1 MRYFRRAVAILCLA
15 SLAGIWTFGQE
26 QKQPPKYNVRVNLV
40 SVDVEVLDPKGTPIP
55 DLGRNDFRVKENGIP
70 MEITNFSR
78 LSDRPVSLVVVLDTS
93 AIPQAKLNVAKQ
105 FIRDLIHLLDREDE
119 ICLYTFDNKDAYL
132 EQAFTR
138 DRGLLVDAL
147 DNIGVP
153 SGRKHTLL
161 NDLFGPTPQIGL
173 GIDLGLV
180 AAQKGVYGKKALVVI
195 SDRYKGLG
203 PATVEHVE
211 AAGCT
216 FMTLGFAN
224 KASAILSLGGDAIN
238 KRQLM
243 RESGGRAFSGDR
255 GDIHEVCRQVAY
267 SLKNHYQI
275 GYLTKEPGPAE
286 KRRIEVLVPEREC
299 RIYARRSYIAP
310 R

>member
-1 MRYFRRAVAILCLA
+1 MQHYRW
-15 SLAGIWTFGQE
+15 SLAVLSIATVQAFMTFAQE
-26 QKQPPKYNVRVNLV
+26 RKEPPKFQVRVNLV
-40 SVDVEVLDPKGTPIP
+40 SVDVEVLDPKGTPIT
-55 DLGRNDFRVKENGIP
+55 DLGQNDFRVKENGAL
-70 MEITNFSR
+70 MEISNFSR

-93 AIPQAKLNVAKQ
+93 AIPQAKLIVAKQ
-105 FIRDLIHLLDREDE
+105 FIHQLIHLLDREDE

-132 EQAFTR
+132 EQGFTR

-147 DNIGVP
+147 GNIGVP

-161 NDLFGPTPQIGL
+161 NDLFGATPQTGL

-180 AAQKGVYGKKALVVI
+180 AAQEGVHGKKALVVI

-216 FMTLGFAN
+216 LLTLGFAN
-224 KASAILSLGGDAIN
+224 KASAILSLGGDVIS

-243 RESGGRAFSGDR
+243 RQSGGRALSGDAA
-255 GDIHEVCRQVAY
+255 DIHEVCKAAAY

-275 GYLTKEPGPAE
+275 GYLTKEPGPSE
-286 KRRIEVLVPEREC
+286 KRRIEVLVPERDC